1 MRIEREERKLEGGVR
16 KIICEKKSI
25 RTTARTVKGKK
36 KEEDGAKIRV
46 RAVRTAMVK
55 YTICTLLCG

>member
-36 KEEDGAKIRV
+36 KRKTELK
-46 RAVRTAMVK
+46 
-55 YTICTLLCG
+55 